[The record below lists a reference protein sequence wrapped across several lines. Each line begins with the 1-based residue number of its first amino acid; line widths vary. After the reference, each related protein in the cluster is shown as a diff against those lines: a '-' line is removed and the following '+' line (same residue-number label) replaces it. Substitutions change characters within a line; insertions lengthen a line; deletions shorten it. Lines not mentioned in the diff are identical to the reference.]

1 MNLSSIGESDQPSV
15 NLGRNMRLP
24 RCLALLAAASALRP
38 VPNTARRRRVVC
50 RAADWTQSED
60 WALTD
65 GAKRFT
71 RSSRTGDERLFYE
84 DLAASL
90 GPAAGARPATELRAR
105 LEALGCTAPPPP
117 RVLDAWREESAGE
130 RFSGTLD
137 GDVTEVAT
145 ARVSFLGAEETR
157 YVETTGGEI
166 ILLGTPADAPA
177 APVESSLPPRLS
189 LTAPTL
195 PRWAPLAALPLALLL
210 LAARSLAP
218 PDGAA
223 GTYLYESTTVVTQRA
238 FDDEGDTVVRV
249 QRRRATRSSEAPQT
263 RVQTDTVVRRTAR
276 GDDGTLVK
284 TTTRDRA
291 VNPTFDA
298 EPRPATSAEMSALL
312 RPKGALPPATGTPSS
327 AATPTPDVDNPP

>member
-1 MNLSSIGESDQPSV
+1 MHTKS
-15 NLGRNMRLP
+15 
-24 RCLALLAAASALRP
+24 ALLAAAAYALAP
-38 VPNTARRRRVVC
+38 IPNTARRRVVR
-50 RAADWTQSED
+50 RATEQDWTQSED

-90 GPAAGARPATELRAR
+90 GPAAGTRPAAELRVR
-105 LEALGCTAPPPP
+105 LAALGCPTPPPP
-117 RVLDAWREESAGE
+117 RVLDEWRDDGSGA

-137 GDVTEVAT
+137 GDMTEVAT
-145 ARVSFLGAEETR
+145 ARVSVLGNEPGATR
-157 YVETTGGEI
+157 YVETTGGELL
-166 ILLGTPADAPA
+166 LLGTPADAAVEVPA
-177 APVESSLPPRLS
+177 APAASAPLRLS
-189 LTAPTL
+189 WTAPAV

-210 LAARSLAP
+210 LAARFLAP
-218 PDGAA
+218 IQGA

-238 FDDEGDTVVRV
+238 FDEDGDTVVRV
-249 QRRRATRSSEAPQT
+249 QRRKATRSSETPQT
-263 RVQTDTVVRRTAR
+263 KVQTDTVVRRTAR

-298 EPRPATSAEMSALL
+298 KPRPATGAEMSALL
-312 RPKGALPPATGTPSS
+312 RPKGALPPASTGTPSM
-327 AATPTPDVDNPP
+327 AAAPTPNVDNSP

>member
-1 MNLSSIGESDQPSV
+1 MTSANARTVKAARISTTFYYVPLWLGMERGMFADRNITIELEQIG
-15 NLGRNMRLP
+15 
-24 RCLALLAAASALRP
+24 
-38 VPNTARRRRVVC
+38 
-50 RAADWTQSED
+50 
-60 WALTD
+60 D
-65 GAKRFT
+65 GA
-71 RSSRTGDERLFYE
+71 
-84 DLAASL
+84 
-90 GPAAGARPATELRAR
+90 
-105 LEALGCTAPPPP
+105 
-117 RVLDAWREESAGE
+117 
-130 RFSGTLD
+130 
-137 GDVTEVAT
+137 VAT
-145 ARVSFLGAEETR
+145 N
-157 YVETTGGEI
+157 
-166 ILLGTPADAPA
+166 
-177 APVESSLPPRLS
+177 RLRS
-189 LTAPTL
+189 GDLDV
-195 PRWAPLAALPLALLL
+195 
-210 LAARSLAP
+210 SLAP

>member
-1 MNLSSIGESDQPSV
+1 MHS
-15 NLGRNMRLP
+15 RL
-24 RCLALLAAASALRP
+24 AFLLAGAACALAP

-166 ILLGTPADAPA
+166 IRLGTPADAPA
-177 APVESSLPPRLS
+177 APVESPAPRLS

-223 GTYLYESTTVVTQRA
+223 GTYLYESTTVVTCV
-238 FDDEGDTVVRV
+238 EINKCVGC
-249 QRRRATRSSEAPQT
+249 TRQLFTKSFP
-263 RVQTDTVVRRTAR
+263 
-276 GDDGTLVK
+276 GDDA
-284 TTTRDRA
+284 A
-291 VNPTFDA
+291 VLA
-298 EPRPATSAEMSALL
+298 
-312 RPKGALPPATGTPSS
+312 PSS
-327 AATPTPDVDNPP
+327 GEEPASPRHRAGVASMAWRSTRRFSTNAP

>member
-1 MNLSSIGESDQPSV
+1 
-15 NLGRNMRLP
+15 MRLP
-24 RCLALLAAASALRP
+24 RCLAPLLAAACACAALTP

-105 LEALGCTAPPPP
+105 LEALGCPAPPPP

-157 YVETTGGEI
+157 YVETTC
-166 ILLGTPADAPA
+166 LLYTSP
-177 APVESSLPPRLS
+177 SPR
-189 LTAPTL
+189 
-195 PRWAPLAALPLALLL
+195 
-210 LAARSLAP
+210 
-218 PDGAA
+218 D
-223 GTYLYESTTVVTQRA
+223 
-238 FDDEGDTVVRV
+238 
-249 QRRRATRSSEAPQT
+249 
-263 RVQTDTVVRRTAR
+263 
-276 GDDGTLVK
+276 
-284 TTTRDRA
+284 
-291 VNPTFDA
+291 
-298 EPRPATSAEMSALL
+298 
-312 RPKGALPPATGTPSS
+312 
-327 AATPTPDVDNPP
+327 

>member
-1 MNLSSIGESDQPSV
+1 
-15 NLGRNMRLP
+15 MRLP
-24 RCLALLAAASALRP
+24 RCLALLAAAGALRP
-38 VPNTARRRRVVC
+38 IPNTARRRRVVC

-166 ILLGTPADAPA
+166 IRLGTPADAPA
-177 APVESSLPPRLS
+177 APVESPAPRLS

-249 QRRRATRSSEAPQT
+249 QRRKATRSSEAPQT

-327 AATPTPDVDNPP
+327 AATPTPDVDNSP

>member
-1 MNLSSIGESDQPSV
+1 
-15 NLGRNMRLP
+15 MRLP
-24 RCLALLAAASALRP
+24 RCLALLAAAEALAP

-50 RAADWTQSED
+50 RATDWTQSED

-145 ARVSFLGAEETR
+145 ARVSVLGAEETR

-166 ILLGTPADAPA
+166 IRLGTPADAPA
-177 APVESSLPPRLS
+177 APVESPAPRLS

-218 PDGAA
+218 PE
-223 GTYLYESTTVVTQRA
+223 LS
-238 FDDEGDTVVRV
+238 
-249 QRRRATRSSEAPQT
+249 
-263 RVQTDTVVRRTAR
+263 
-276 GDDGTLVK
+276 LIHI
-284 TTTRDRA
+284 
-291 VNPTFDA
+291 
-298 EPRPATSAEMSALL
+298 
-312 RPKGALPPATGTPSS
+312 
-327 AATPTPDVDNPP
+327 

>member
-1 MNLSSIGESDQPSV
+1 
-15 NLGRNMRLP
+15 MRIP
-24 RCLALLAAASALRP
+24 RCLALLAAAGALAP
-38 VPNTARRRRVVC
+38 VPNTARRRRVAC
-50 RAADWTQSED
+50 RATDWTQSED

-166 ILLGTPADAPA
+166 IRLGTPADAPA
-177 APVESSLPPRLS
+177 APVESPAPRLS

-218 PDGAA
+218 PDVAA

-263 RVQTDTVVRRTAR
+263 RVQTDTASGGRRGPTTAR
-276 GDDGTLVK
+276 SSRRRRGIGPS
-284 TTTRDRA
+284 TRPSTRNRGPRRVPRCRRSCDQRA
-291 VNPTFDA
+291 RCLRQRERPRRR
-298 EPRPATSAEMSALL
+298 PRPRQT
-312 RPKGALPPATGTPSS
+312 
-327 AATPTPDVDNPP
+327 